1 MKIAMF
7 SDAFMPRING
17 VAISVDSYTRQLV
30 SLGHE
35 VLIVCPKYIEKDSD
49 IPTYFTE
56 HQKPLDDGDLP
67 YEVFRVPG
75 IKLVFS
81 KEDRLAHLDEW
92 FSVKNRVDEF
102 KPDII
107 HLHSEYFIGYFG
119 FTYAKYRKVPLF
131 YTFHT
136 LWDEYVAGYI
146 PRRYGGDIVKAISR
160 KMIRFYLRNAD
171 IVIVPTTRIEAIA
184 REDYGITKS
193 ITILPTGISGNF
205 LHVEKEDLDLYK
217 KAFFEKYPSLQ
228 NKRILLFVGRVAK
241 EKNLDFLYDVFE
253 NLQKQ
258 HDDLALL
265 FIGGGPYLEELKE
278 NAKKR
283 NLLEHA
289 VFTGY
294 VDRSDLPYIY
304 SLSTIF
310 TFSSKTETQG
320 LVTIEA
326 MLRGIPVVAIGER
339 GTVDVMQGDN
349 GGFMVSDN
357 LEEFTQRVQE
367 LLNDTS
373 LYQKKSQEAIEWG
386 QSWTIEVLTDK
397 LESLYTNFLKDK
409 KAKK

>member
-7 SDAFMPRING
+7 TDAFMPRING

-35 VLIVCPKYIEKDSD
+35 VLIVCPKYIEKESD
-49 IPTYFTE
+49 IPLYFTE
-56 HQKPLDDGDLP
+56 NQIQIRDEDLP

-75 IKLVFS
+75 MKLAFS

-92 FSVKNRVDEF
+92 FSVKKRVDDF

-136 LWDEYVAGYI
+136 LWDEYVEGYI
-146 PRRYGGDIVKAISR
+146 PRHYGGDIVKAISKR
-160 KMIRFYLRNAD
+160 MIRFYLKHAD
-171 IVIVPTTRIEAIA
+171 IIIVPTTRIESIA
-184 REDYGITKS
+184 RNDYEIS
-193 ITILPTGISGNF
+193 SDLTILPTGISGNF
-205 LHVEKEDLDLYK
+205 VHVDNKELEAHKLG
-217 KAFFEKYPSLQ
+217 FFKKYPSLK
-228 NKRILLFVGRVAK
+228 NKRILLFVGRIAK
-241 EKNLDFLYDVFE
+241 EKNLDFLFDVFE
-253 NLQKQ
+253 RLQKKA
-258 HDDLALL
+258 DDIALL

-278 NAKKR
+278 NAHKR
-283 NLLEHA
+283 NLGDTV

-294 VDRSDLPYIY
+294 VDRSELPYIY
-304 SLSTIF
+304 TLATIF

-326 MLRGIPVVAIGER
+326 MLRGTPVVAIGEK

-349 GGFMVSDN
+349 GGFMVQDS
-357 LEEFTQRVQE
+357 LEDFSARVYE
-367 LLNDTS
+367 LLTDKE
-373 LYQKKSQEAIEWG
+373 LYEQKSKEAIEWG
-386 QSWTIEVLTDK
+386 QSWTIEILTQK
-397 LESLYTNFLKDK
+397 LITLYENYLSIHK
-409 KAKK
+409 KN